1 MKTSEHIV
9 ISLLELIM
17 VKVTT
22 RSDSTVAEK
31 IMDEAGVE
39 EVDVVHQEN
48 TRQIKYC
55 TSTDNDWD
63 SELSFSWTLRWFL
76 SHITYLVIGYIIV
89 LGIIL

>member
-1 MKTSEHIV
+1 
-9 ISLLELIM
+9 M

-55 TSTDNDWD
+55 TSTDND
-63 SELSFSWTLRWFL
+63 
-76 SHITYLVIGYIIV
+76 
-89 LGIIL
+89 

>member
-1 MKTSEHIV
+1 MRITLHMKTSEHIV

-55 TSTDNDWD
+55 TSTDND
-63 SELSFSWTLRWFL
+63 
-76 SHITYLVIGYIIV
+76 
-89 LGIIL
+89 